1 MIKRLKQWRQQ
12 RREKQFQNGY
22 IQVYQAYRNGD
33 LSPEVIDSLVGE
45 RIIPPFEKGVFVALA
60 ELESNNNLVAAPGR
74 NQKGEPVDVTFSI
87 NSEPTL
93 H

>member
-1 MIKRLKQWRQQ
+1 
-12 RREKQFQNGY
+12 
-22 IQVYQAYRNGD
+22 
-33 LSPEVIDSLVGE
+33 
-45 RIIPPFEKGVFVALA
+45 VFVALA

-74 NQKGEPVDVTFSI
+74 NQKGEPVGITFSI